1 MRLVV
6 LGAHGTWPSAGGATS
21 GLLVQHEG
29 QSLLLDLG
37 SGTVANL
44 QEHIGL
50 FDPHG
55 VLISHSHPDH
65 VADLYTY
72 LLARLFAPERPP
84 LIPLY
89 LAPKVLERFTP
100 LLADDSG
107 DMRPQEAF
115 DVVEVEPGTQLTLG
129 PFRIRTAPM
138 RHSVPTLGVRVEA
151 DGAVVAYSADTGPTD
166 ELVRLSRGCD
176 LLVAEASWQ
185 TDGIERPPIHLT
197 AREAGEIAA
206 RAACGRLLLTH
217 IRPHLDRDLSR
228 EEAAGAFAGDV
239 IVAAEGLGV
248 EVQG

>member
-1 MRLVV
+1 MELIV

-21 GLLVQHEG
+21 GLLVRHEG
-29 QSLLLDLG
+29 RGLVLDLG
-37 SGTVANL
+37 SGTVAKL
-44 QEHIGL
+44 QEHTGL

-115 DVVEVEPGTQLTLG
+115 DVIEVQPGIELSLG
-129 PFRIRTAPM
+129 PFRIQTAPM
-138 RHSVPTLGVRVEA
+138 AHSVPTLGVRVEA
-151 DGAVVAYSADTGPTD
+151 DGVALTYSADTGPSD

-185 TDGIERPPIHLT
+185 TDGIERPPIHMT
-197 AREAGEIAA
+197 AREAGEAAA
-206 RAACGRLLLTH
+206 RTGAGRLMLTH
-217 IRPHLDRDLSR
+217 IRPYLDRDRSR
-228 EEAAGAFAGDV
+228 EEATGAFDGEV
-239 IVAAEGLGV
+239 LLAAEGLAV
-248 EVQG
+248 EVGG